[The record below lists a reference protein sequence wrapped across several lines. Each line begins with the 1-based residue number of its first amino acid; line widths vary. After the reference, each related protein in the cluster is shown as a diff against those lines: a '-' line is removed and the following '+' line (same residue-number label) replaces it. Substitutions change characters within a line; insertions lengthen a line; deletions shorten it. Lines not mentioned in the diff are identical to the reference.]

1 MDEAVVR
8 LHKAKS
14 YSTKPRVEKE
24 DHRIHI
30 SGVNGVDPMSPYDP
44 PQSQLQFKNIT
55 EVINKKSFTANFPQ
69 SYTPIPGYFKRH
81 GITPY
86 FNPGEDSDYARGAL
100 TVAGMI
106 ELTSNNQPWQLVR
119 DQDVDLVILI
129 AETYLNTIKTAMS
142 DPNIREYA
150 QKVKK
155 FLDLMEEGRTRQY
168 VRQGKIN
175 PYALDFMAI
184 LKKLLGRA

>member
-14 YSTKPRVEKE
+14 YSTQPRAEKI

-30 SGVNGVDPMSPYDP
+30 SGVNGIDSMSPYDI
-44 PQSQLQFKNIT
+44 PQSKLQFRNIT
-55 EVINKKSFTANFPQ
+55 EVINQKSFTANFPQ
-69 SYTPIPGYFKRH
+69 SYTPIPGYFKKH

-106 ELTSNNQPWQLVR
+106 ELTSNNQPWQLVHE
-119 DQDVDLVILI
+119 QDTDLVILI
-129 AETYLNTIKTAMS
+129 AETYLNTVKAAMH

-150 QKVKK
+150 TKVKK
-155 FLDLMEEGRTRQY
+155 FLNVMEDGRTRQY

-175 PYALDFMAI
+175 PNALDFI
-184 LKKLLGRA
+184 TVLKKLLGRG